1 MINDDEIK
9 KIIVMETV
17 KETLIVEK
25 KALRRLAKPI
35 QSTVVDEIIQ
45 KFEEVYQKYDNQGN
59 NN

>member
-1 MINDDEIK
+1 MIKDDEIK
-9 KIIVMETV
+9 KLIVHETT
-17 KETLIVEK
+17 KETLILEK

-35 QSTVVDEIIQ
+35 QSTVVDEIIA

>member
-1 MINDDEIK
+1 MIKDDEIK
-9 KIIVMETV
+9 KLIVHETT

-35 QSTVVDEIIQ
+35 QSTVVDEIIA